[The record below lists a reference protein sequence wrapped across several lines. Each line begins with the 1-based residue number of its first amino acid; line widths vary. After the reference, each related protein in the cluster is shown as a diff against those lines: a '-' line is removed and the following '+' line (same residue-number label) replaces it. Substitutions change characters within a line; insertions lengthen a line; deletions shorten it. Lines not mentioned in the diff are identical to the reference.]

1 MFEGHPECTSGSHFN
16 ASCIDWWSHLTYAAV
31 TGDTYVDFGC
41 VAPTYVRMCVCPRL
55 WGNNS
60 CFCSEVQNRRYVC
73 TYVWAGTGMKSALS
87 DSFLKTEPSWHHCQ
101 LHAYTVHII
110 NL

>member
-41 VAPTYVRMCVCPRL
+41 VAPMYVCVCAQDYGVTIAASVQRSKIGDMYVR
-55 WGNNS
+55 
-60 CFCSEVQNRRYVC
+60 
-73 TYVWAGTGMKSALS
+73 TYGLVL
-87 DSFLKTEPSWHHCQ
+87 
-101 LHAYTVHII
+101 V
-110 NL
+110 